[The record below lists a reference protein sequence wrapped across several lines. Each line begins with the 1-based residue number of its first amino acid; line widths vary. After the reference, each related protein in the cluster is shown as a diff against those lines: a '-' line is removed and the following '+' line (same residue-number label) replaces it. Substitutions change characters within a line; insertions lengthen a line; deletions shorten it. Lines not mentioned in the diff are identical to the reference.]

1 MPYRYPGTLAAFFT
15 RDAYIFR
22 QQTKAAA
29 GIFPCFAALSL
40 IYSAYDILR
49 QAEVCLNA
57 QSCHGIFYKF
67 CINDLHFLLHQF
79 SLPHN
84 YKQKQSGSQ
93 PNSRLVFCIFRAHS
107 ARECS
112 VPEGSR
118 PSDARYLF
126 RRLSRRPSA
135 LVRQSLRNRFL
146 LCVMRDLPRAG
157 KQIPRCGLLDIT
169 AQSSSALPHGSY
181 LNERSGNALP
191 INEILI
197 SYSRT
202 I

>member
-135 LVRQSLRNRFL
+135 LVRQSLRNRFCCA
-146 LCVMRDLPRAG
+146 LCAIYLEQGSRYLGVGSSISQLKAARHCR
-157 KQIPRCGLLDIT
+157 T
-169 AQSSSALPHGSY
+169 AA
-181 LNERSGNALP
+181 
-191 INEILI
+191 I
-197 SYSRT
+197 SMKGQAMPSQ
-202 I
+202 